1 MPSPSYGLSRGA
13 RDPFMA
19 GPATRRVVGGAGI
32 LFLAAVG
39 FVSSFIDSQ
48 VGGGGVMSLPALL
61 VVGLPNVQALGTN
74 KLGGTSSALVASSNY
89 LHKGAVPLR
98 QALRLIPLSFV
109 GGAIGVWA
117 VLHSDAT
124 WLRPVIA
131 VVMVAMAA
139 YVLLRPRFGSED
151 HPKLG
156 RWPAAAMALA
166 ALDIGTYDGLLGP
179 GTGTMLIF
187 ATIAFLGYGFRR
199 AAALG
204 RVLNLGSNLSAL
216 GYYAWAGK
224 VDWAV
229 GLPMAASM
237 ALGGYAGSHVS
248 LRHGDRYLKPLFVV
262 ITAALLARLVWQL
275 LGL

>member
-1 MPSPSYGLSRGA
+1 
-13 RDPFMA
+13 
-19 GPATRRVVGGAGI
+19 VVDAAHI

-61 VVGLPNVQALGTN
+61 VVGLPNATALGTN

-89 LHKGAVPLR
+89 LHKKAVPLR
-98 QALRLIPLSFV
+98 QALWFLPLSFV
-109 GGAIGVWA
+109 GGAVGVWA
-117 VLHSDAT
+117 VLHSDAA
-124 WLRPVIA
+124 WLRPVIVA
-131 VVMVAMAA
+131 VMVAMGA
-139 YVLLRPRFGSED
+139 YVLLRPRFGAED
-151 HPKLG
+151 RLKLG
-156 RWPAAAMALA
+156 RWPVVAMALA

-187 ATIAFLGYGFRR
+187 AIISFLGYGFRR

-216 GYYAWAGK
+216 AYFAWAGR
-224 VDWAV
+224 VDWQV
-229 GLPMAASM
+229 GLPMAAAM
-237 ALGGYAGSHVS
+237 ALGGYVGSHTT
-248 LRHGDRYLKPLFVV
+248 LRHGDRFLKPLFIV
-262 ITAALLARLVWQL
+262 ITGGLLLRLLWQI

>member
-1 MPSPSYGLSRGA
+1 VDGLLIA
-13 RDPFMA
+13 
-19 GPATRRVVGGAGI
+19 
-32 LFLAAVG
+32 FLVAVG

-61 VVGLPNVQALGTN
+61 VVGLPPTLALGTN
-74 KLGGTSSALVASSNY
+74 KLGGTSSALIASSNY
-89 LHKGAVPLR
+89 LHKKAVPLR
-98 QALRLIPLSFV
+98 QAAWFAPLSFV

-124 WLRPVIA
+124 WLRPAIV
-131 VVMVAMAA
+131 VVMLAMGA
-139 YVLLRPRFGSED
+139 YVLLRPRFGTAD
-151 HPKLG
+151 QPRLG
-156 RWPAAAMALA
+156 HWPVAAMALA

-187 ATIAFLGYGFRR
+187 AIIAFLGYGFRK

-216 GYYAWAGK
+216 AYYAWSGNVA
-224 VDWAV
+224 WAV

-237 ALGGYAGSHVS
+237 ALGGYVGSHTT
-248 LRHGDRYLKPLFVV
+248 LRHGDRFLKPMFVA
-262 ITAALLARLVWQL
+262 ITGALLLRLLWQL
-275 LGL
+275 LA